1 MTSGGDH
8 LDRDGI
14 PLPTGPLE
22 EASGGEVVDLRPTP
36 GRARRPALPATELA
50 ISSYGEVAARVAA
63 GRGSPAGSSKASGR
77 PMPTGSWPPRRRP
90 ARPGPPSTWPS
101 RSPPGGPGS
110 TTSPA
115 PAPGR
120 SWSSWARGRAGHRA
134 PHRGHRHRQGVDPDQ
149 LADRLRLCFRVPRL
163 AAPGAGGELA
173 AIQAELAEH
182 PAALVVLDPLY
193 LAAAGASGSNLY
205 DMGAVLQAIQGVCQH
220 AGCALLVVTH
230 WNKTGDG
237 RGADR
242 ISGAGP
248 AAWARVIC
256 SVSIQHR
263 GSDPDGASTVLLGVE
278 LIGGE
283 IADTRFR
290 IRRRVHADDPTDL
303 GSPLSYAVEVL
314 ADDDDQDLDPAA
326 AALSKSRQW
335 VLTALRAGGE
345 LQTVKQ
351 LGDRLAQAGH
361 PLKPRTIQLALG
373 ELEAAG
379 LAAGSEEATGRARYW
394 SPAAPDGGGEGG
406 EGGGE
411 GKQ

>member
-1 MTSGGDH
+1 VSGDH
-8 LDRDGI
+8 LDHDGI
-14 PLPTGPLE
+14 PLPNGPLE
-22 EASGGEVVDLRPTP
+22 EAPGGEVVDLRPAAS
-36 GRARRPALPATELA
+36 RARRLVLPAAELA
-50 ISSYGEVAARVAA
+50 VSSFAEVAARVAA
-63 GRGSPAGSSKASGR
+63 AGEPRWLIQGLWPADAYGVLAAQEKAGKTWAALDLAVSVACGR
-77 PMPTGSWPPRRRP
+77 PWLDHFPCPS
-90 ARPGPPSTWPS
+90 PGPVLVFLGE
-101 RSPPGGPGS
+101 GGE
-110 TTSPA
+110 
-115 PAPGR
+115 
-120 SWSSWARGRAGHRA
+120 RATVRRIEAIVTAKGI
-134 PHRGHRHRQGVDPDQ
+134 DPDQ

-173 AIQAELAEH
+173 AIQTELEAH

-263 GSDPDGASTVLLGVE
+263 GSDEDGASTVLLEVE

-290 IRRRVHADDPTDL
+290 VRRRVRAGDPADL

-314 ADDDDQDLDPAA
+314 AADDDQDLDPAA

-335 VLTALRAGGE
+335 VLIALRAGGE

-361 PLKPRTIQLALG
+361 PLKPRTIQTALG

-379 LAAGSEEATGRARYW
+379 LAAGSEEGSGRARYW
-394 SPAAPDGGGEGG
+394 SPVTSNEPGDDAG

-411 GKQ
+411 ETL